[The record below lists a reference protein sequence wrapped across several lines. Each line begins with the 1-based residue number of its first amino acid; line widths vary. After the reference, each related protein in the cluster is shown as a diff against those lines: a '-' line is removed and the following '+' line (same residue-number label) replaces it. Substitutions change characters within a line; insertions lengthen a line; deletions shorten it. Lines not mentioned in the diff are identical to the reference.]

1 MKDKVKLGFRW
12 EIERVGKNG
21 LVTAREVVLNLMPLE
36 GINYVL
42 GSAFLGGT
50 PVEQW
55 YILLF
60 ENDYTPQPTDTM
72 DTFPGLAGETTAYA
86 NATRHEAALVLT
98 DNGVIDNTEDRA
110 EFEFTSAKT
119 IRGGALVSTAAKG
132 SAAGVLASAVKF
144 TSPKSPNPAEDPIL
158 RVTVGMQLV
167 SV

>member
-1 MKDKVKLGFRW
+1 MNDKVKLGFRW
-12 EIERVGKNG
+12 EIEEVGKSG
-21 LVTAREVVLNLMPLE
+21 LVLAREVVLNLMPIQ

-42 GSAFLGGT
+42 DSAFLNGT
-50 PVEQW
+50 AVGQW

-60 ENDYTPQPTDTM
+60 ENDYTPQSTDTM
-72 DTFPGLAGETTAYA
+72 ATFPTLSGETTAYD

-98 DNGVIDNTEDRA
+98 ANGVIDNTAARA
-110 EFEFTSAKT
+110 EFNFTSAKT

-132 SAAGVLASAVKF
+132 STAGVIASAVKF